1 MTIRRAVLVCLLIGG
16 LLSWPYMVGGYW
28 LSLLT
33 QILIFGIVAL
43 SVDLLLG
50 HAGLFSLCQ
59 AAFFSVAAYAVAIG
73 QVKYGLGHL
82 QAIGL
87 AFFCGLTL
95 GAIFGL
101 SVRTRGVYFILVTL
115 AMGYIVWGIGYR
127 WAGFTGGDSGIT
139 NIPVPTIGAFD
150 LSQPKTFYY
159 FLLLAVAVIVI
170 AYYRLVTSP
179 FGLVLRGIKSSE
191 DRMRTLGYSP
201 VTHLYIAFLI
211 SSFISSCAGV
221 LYVYFNK
228 FVNPVSASLHVSVEV
243 VVMAILGGSGTLIGP
258 FIGAAAVLAMRNWIS
273 GFFEMHLAVMGL
285 AFIAVVLW
293 APNGLVGLFRRMTN
307 RFKQQ

>member
-1 MTIRRAVLVCLLIGG
+1 MTTRRLLLFCLLVGVLV
-16 LLSWPYMVGGYW
+16 SWPFMVGGYW

-59 AAFFSVAAYAVAIG
+59 AAFFSVSAYAVAIG

-82 QAIGL
+82 PAIGVAL
-87 AFFCGLTL
+87 FCGLAL
-95 GAIFGL
+95 GAIYGL

-139 NIPVPTIGAFD
+139 NVRAPTIGPYD

-159 FLLLAVAVIVI
+159 FLLIAVSAVVLV
-170 AYYRLVTSP
+170 YYRLVTSP

-191 DRMRTLGYSP
+191 DRMRSLGYNP
-201 VTHLYIAFLI
+201 VAHLYAAFLV
-211 SSFISSCAGV
+211 SSFISSFAGV

-258 FIGAAAVLAMRNWIS
+258 FIGAAAVLTMRNWIS
-273 GFFEMHLAVMGL
+273 GFLEMHLAVMGL
-285 AFIAVVLW
+285 TFIAVVLW
-293 APNGLVGLFRRMTN
+293 APNGLVGLFRKLANQFR
-307 RFKQQ
+307 KQ